1 MNTILKVDARQF
13 IPFRKGNVLRNHQ
26 ADFHLDD
33 ASLRI
38 DVVSAFW
45 PFMAEVTQVI
55 LEPVAFTEM
64 QWLKRVAT
72 SIGFQELALGRY
84 SPLHSHGH
92 SAQAPRCSHCPIP

>member
-1 MNTILKVDARQF
+1 MPGDSS
-13 IPFRKGNVLRNHQ
+13 PFREENVLRSHQ

-45 PFMAEVTQVI
+45 PFMAEVTQTI
-55 LEPVAFTEM
+55 LEPAAFTEM

-72 SIGFQELALGRY
+72 NAGYQELAERRTDLLIANDGNEI
-84 SPLHSHGH
+84 LNN
-92 SAQAPRCSHCPIP
+92 